1 MKFINQQAEILK
13 GYNKESYPTQQ
24 ISTKDLLREV
34 FKDIERAGRICYKSE
49 DKITS
54 TSAETFVQRII
65 KSNHMAMLEH
75 GTIYLTVPIET
86 SNVVSFYESNKY
98 SKVVVDKNSTEF
110 IYITTNYRV
119 IIENNRED
127 DLQYIT
133 NPTTYHE
140 KRISAKFITNRQ
152 VSHELVRHR
161 AFSFAQES
169 TRYCNYT
176 KDKFGSELTFIDYS
190 PAIKKLNNNAN
201 NVPNFLTN
209 LQTLLTKYMLKV
221 LFRKIE
227 KVYFCLI
234 KTGWTAQQTSLVLP
248 FDIKTEIV
256 MTGFESDWKHFMDL
270 RYYEKTGAVHPMMK
284 ELTNKFSK
292 III

>member
-1 MKFINQQAEILK
+1 MKCINQQVSISK
-13 GYNKESYPTQQ
+13 DYTKCYNKNSLQ
-24 ISTKDLLREV
+24 DAFV
-34 FKDIERAGRICYKSE
+34 DIERAGRVCYKSE

-54 TSAETFVQRII
+54 TSAETFVQRMI
-65 KSNHMAMLEH
+65 KSNHTAMLEH

-98 SKVVVDKNSTEF
+98 SKTVVDKNSTEF

-119 IIENNRED
+119 IVENNRED

-133 NPTTYHE
+133 NPTAYHE
-140 KRISAKFITNRQ
+140 KRISVKFTTNRQ

-161 AFSFAQES
+161 TFSFAQES

-190 PAIKKLNNNAN
+190 PSIKELNN

-209 LQTLLTKYMLKV
+209 LTKYMLKV

-227 KVYFCLI
+227 KLYFCLI
-234 KTGWTAQQTSLVLP
+234 KTGWKPQQASLVLP
-248 FDIKTEIV
+248 FGIKTEIV
-256 MTGFESDWKHFMDL
+256 MTGFESDWKHFMNL

-284 ELTNKFSK
+284 DLTNKLHELLPNL
-292 III
+292 